1 MRKKNGVA
9 RMTRRTRADIVPPHP
24 IPHDHRRASL
34 IFKSH
39 WGWMGLAETAN
50 GIVKIVLPKAS
61 KQFVESELP
70 AGAPEFRQEA
80 SSSRLQAARKQLTE
94 YLIGTRTSFN
104 LPLDL
109 SEGTDFQR
117 RVWMALQ
124 SVPYGQLRSY
134 QDLAARVGG
143 KQYARAVGNAVG
155 ANPLPIVIPCHRI
168 VTRNSSLG
176 GFSGG
181 LPTKQR
187 LLTLEGSLSQLR
199 RAGKVS

>member
-1 MRKKNGVA
+1 MRKKKGV
-9 RMTRRTRADIVPPHP
+9 TRLTRSTKADFVSPDP
-24 IPHDHRRASL
+24 IPRTPRRASL
-34 IFKSH
+34 IFKSR
-39 WGWMGLAETAN
+39 WGWMGLAEAAN
-50 GIVKIVLPKAS
+50 GIARIVLPKAS
-61 KQFVESELP
+61 KQIVESELR
-70 AGAPEFRQEA
+70 AGAQEFRQEA
-80 SSSRLQAARKQLTE
+80 SSFRLRAARKQLTE
-94 YLIGTRTSFN
+94 YLAGTRTSFN

-109 SEGTDFQR
+109 SEGTDFQQQ
-117 RVWMALQ
+117 VWKALQ

-134 QDLAARVGG
+134 QALAARVGG

-187 LLTLEGSLSQLR
+187 LLTLEGTLSQLHG
-199 RAGKVS
+199 AGKVS

>member
-1 MRKKNGVA
+1 MRKKKEVA
-9 RMTRRTRADIVPPHP
+9 RLTRSVKTDNVPSHFIQVAPL
-24 IPHDHRRASL
+24 RASL
-34 IFKSH
+34 IFKSR
-39 WGWMGLAETAN
+39 WGWMGLAEAGN
-50 GIVKIVLPKAS
+50 GIARIVLPKAS
-61 KQFVESELP
+61 KQIVESELR
-70 AGAPEFRQEA
+70 AGGQEFRQET

-94 YLIGTRTSFN
+94 YLAGTRTSFN

-109 SEGTDFQR
+109 SEGTNFQR
-117 RVWMALQ
+117 QVWKTLQ

-134 QDLAARVGG
+134 QALAARVGG

-187 LLTLEGSLSQLR
+187 LLALEGTLSRLR
-199 RAGKVS
+199 GAGKIS

>member
-1 MRKKNGVA
+1 MRKKKEIA
-9 RMTRRTRADIVPPHP
+9 RLTRTTRTDTGPPHH
-24 IPHDHRRASL
+24 IPRAPRRASL
-34 IFKSH
+34 IFKSR
-39 WGWMGLAETAN
+39 WGWMGLADAAN
-50 GIVKIVLPKAS
+50 GIAMIVLPKAS
-61 KQFVESELP
+61 KQIVASELR
-70 AGAPEFRQEA
+70 AGTQELRQEA
-80 SSSRLQAARKQLTE
+80 SSSRLRAARKQLTE
-94 YLIGTRTSFN
+94 YLAGTRTSFN
-104 LPLDL
+104 LSLDL

-117 RVWMALQ
+117 RVWKALQ
-124 SVPYGQLRSY
+124 TVPYGQLRSY
-134 QDLAARVGG
+134 QALAARVGG

-187 LLTLEGSLSQLR
+187 LLALEGTLSQLC